1 MFALLPLVG
10 GLILGLL
17 ARRHLAIAIQVVFF
31 AVAVAAVA
39 MTVSA
44 PDHGGSYTD
53 AFWLVPILALVSA
66 ATLAAGLWIVRRR
79 ASRQQTQP

>member
-1 MFALLPLVG
+1 MFGLLPLVG

-17 ARRHLAIAIQVVFF
+17 ARRRVAIAIQVVFF
-31 AVAVAAVA
+31 AVAAVA
-39 MTVSA
+39 MTISA

-66 ATLAAGLWIVRRR
+66 ATLAAGLWIAGRR

>member
-17 ARRHLAIAIQVVFF
+17 ARRRIAIALQAVFF
-31 AVAVAAVA
+31 AIAAIA

-66 ATLAAGLWIVRRR
+66 ATLGAGLWIGRRR
-79 ASRQQTQP
+79 ASREQTRA